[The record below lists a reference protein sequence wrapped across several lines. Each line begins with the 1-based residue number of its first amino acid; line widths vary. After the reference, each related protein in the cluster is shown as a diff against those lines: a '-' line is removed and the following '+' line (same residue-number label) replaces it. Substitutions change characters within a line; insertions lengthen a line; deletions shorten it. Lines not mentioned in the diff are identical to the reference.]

1 MVPTPILA
9 VFGGHPTPPTPYPTP
24 FNALVYSVLQLWCRS
39 VGKNQKLF
47 FLSVAYPA
55 SSVVVKP
62 FYLTRQDAIFTAYT
76 KVSKTLN
83 LLISNIVFFSDKNR
97 KKLSVFHI
105 FILS

>member
-1 MVPTPILA
+1 M
-9 VFGGHPTPPTPYPTP
+9 
-24 FNALVYSVLQLWCRS
+24 LQPWCRS

-62 FYLTRQDAIFTAYT
+62 FYLTRQDVIFIVYT
-76 KVSKTLN
+76 KVGKTLN
-83 LLISNIVFFSDKNR
+83 LLILHIVFFDKNK

-105 FILS
+105 IIFS